1 MLIALF
7 GIAVGFVIG
16 YLLPL
21 NVPGAYSLYLSVAI
35 LAALD
40 TIFGGIRA
48 SLEDKFDNT
57 LFISGFIT
65 NSLVALGLAYV
76 GDKLGIPLYYSAVF
90 VFGTRL
96 FNNISMIRRYI
107 LK

>member
-65 NSLVALGLAYV
+65 NSLVALGLAYA
-76 GDKLGIPLYYSAVF
+76 GDKLGIPLYYAAVF

>member
-76 GDKLGIPLYYSAVF
+76 GDKLGIPLYYAAVF

>member
-65 NSLVALGLAYV
+65 NSLVALGLSYV
-76 GDKLGIPLYYSAVF
+76 GDKLGIPLYYAAVF

>member
-1 MLIALF
+1 MLIAIF
-7 GIAVGFVIG
+7 GIILGFVIG

-21 NVPGAYSLYLSVAI
+21 TIPGNYSLYLSVSI

-48 SLEDKFDNT
+48 SLEEKFNNK
-57 LFISGFIT
+57 LFLSGFIT
-65 NSLVALGLAYV
+65 NSIVALGLAYV
-76 GDKLGIPLYYSAVF
+76 GDQLGIPLYYSAVF

-96 FNNISMIRRYI
+96 FNNISMIRRYL